1 MKVARILYPVRSLG
15 PGNRLVIWTA
25 GCKKKCRGCMSAEL
39 WNPDCG
45 TDFKNSELT
54 EIITK
59 YASKHTVDGIT
70 ISGGD
75 PLEQP
80 EELIGLVVGLKPVI
94 NDILVFTGFT
104 LNELSETLSKE
115 QFATIKENVSVLV
128 DGRFEENNCDNNP
141 LRGSA
146 NQKIYIFDSKVE
158 PLYKEYCSVPHS
170 VETRLFGT
178 ELLFVGIPKQEE

>member
-1 MKVARILYPVRSLG
+1 MKIARILYPVRSLG
-15 PGNRLVIWTA
+15 PGTRLVIWTA
-25 GCKKKCRGCMSAEL
+25 GCKKKCKGCMSVEL

-80 EELIGLVVGLKPVI
+80 EELIDLVSGLKPVI

-104 LNELSETLSKE
+104 IKELSEILGKE
-115 QFATIKENVSVLV
+115 QFTTLKNNVSVLV
-128 DGRFEENNCDNNP
+128 DGRFEENNCDKNP

-146 NQKIYIFDSKVE
+146 NQKIHIFDHKVKS
-158 PLYKEYCSVPHS
+158 LYEEYCSVSHG
-170 VETRLFGT
+170 VETRLLGP